1 MAYQDEANMY
11 EDLIAFLN
19 SDRPDL
25 RLAATDAVLA
35 VRCQKG
41 MEKLIRHGIVSPLT
55 RNCSQPGQVG
65 VNALNALVHL
75 SSHGTSASQCVEDL
89 MEAGALRRMSEIAF
103 SRREEEEEAVGLWK
117 KRVNFSMAL
126 LANMTRTERGAVEF
140 VGRTLP
146 DEAVAERTSDVPLPT
161 KPTLELLLARFLS
174 SEFVDEVDGDDNDQ
188 EALDNLAE
196 LDSRHYDPYQHYAA
210 VLMNST
216 QVEAGRRFCLRI
228 QLNGDTATSVFQAIL
243 PQLRAKNPIR
253 RRGIAG
259 TVKNCCLDK
268 DSAWWLL
275 EEVKIV
281 KHLLYPLAGP
291 EELDMDEKR
300 GLDPDLWLQAKQRE
314 PDHLTRLFLVES
326 ILLLLAS
333 GRRSRER
340 LRLERVYVI
349 LKLADMV
356 EEHEDVS
363 ERISECVQFL
373 RRDEEGMEEGSS
385 DRLVEESLKP
395 SRLALPTSC
404 TANLVGSNEDY
415 DDVD

>member
-1 MAYQDEANMY
+1 M
-11 EDLIAFLN
+11 
-19 SDRPDL
+19 
-25 RLAATDAVLA
+25 
-35 VRCQKG
+35 
-41 MEKLIRHGIVSPLT
+41 
-55 RNCSQPGQVG
+55 
-65 VNALNALVHL
+65 
-75 SSHGTSASQCVEDL
+75 
-89 MEAGALRRMSEIAF
+89 MEAGALRRMTEITV
-103 SRREEEEEAVGLWK
+103 SRRAEGETVGLWK
-117 KRVNFSMAL
+117 KRVNFSTAL
-126 LANMTRTERGAVEF
+126 LANMTRTERGAVEL
-140 VGRTLP
+140 VGRTMP
-146 DEAVAERTSDVPLPT
+146 DEAVVAKRSSDDVPLPT

-174 SEFVDEVDGDDNDQ
+174 SEFVDEVDGDYNDQ
-188 EALDNLAE
+188 EALDNMAE
-196 LDSRHYDPYQHYAA
+196 LDSRHCDPYQHFAA

-216 QVEAGRRFCLRI
+216 QVEAGRRFVLRI
-228 QLNGDTATSVFQAIL
+228 QLNGGTATSVLQAIL
-243 PQLRAKNPIR
+243 PQLRANNPIR

-268 DSAWWLL
+268 DSAWWFL

-291 EELDMDEKR
+291 EELDVDEKR
-300 GLDPDLWLQAKQRE
+300 GLDPDLWLQGPDKQRE

-349 LKLADMV
+349 LRLADMV

-385 DRLVEESLKP
+385 DKLVEESFKR
-395 SRLALPTSC
+395 SRQALPTSS
-404 TANLVGSNEDY
+404 TANLVESNENY